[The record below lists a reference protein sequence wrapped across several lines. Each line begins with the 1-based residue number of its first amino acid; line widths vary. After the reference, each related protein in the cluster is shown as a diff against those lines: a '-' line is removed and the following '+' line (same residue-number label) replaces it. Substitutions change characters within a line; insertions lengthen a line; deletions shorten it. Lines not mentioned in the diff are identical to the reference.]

1 MADEQKSDEQKKTD
15 GAGKIDFTP
24 EQQAQIQTLIDGA
37 YTKAFNKADAKYKAE
52 ADTLKAQ
59 IAEAEALKNKDGGK
73 GNDLTAL
80 LSKVAALEKENRETK
95 ENAMRDNLKAV
106 AAELGAVSGEEV
118 AMLVSHSIV
127 DGKVVNAE
135 GQPRA
140 NKEGNPVSVKELV
153 AEFLAARPYLVKA
166 TGAAGAGSSGARGG
180 NGAAKSEVKRK
191 DFEAMAQVE
200 RQKFIREGGKTID

>member
-1 MADEQKSDEQKKTD
+1 MADEQKTDEQKKADT
-15 GAGKIDFTP
+15 AKIDFTP
-24 EQQAQIQTLIDGA
+24 EQQGKVQGLIDEA
-37 YTKAFNKADAKYKAE
+37 YKKAFTKASADAAILNAKIKALE
-52 ADTLKAQ
+52 G
-59 IAEAEALKNKDGGK
+59 KNKDHGK
-73 GNDLTAL
+73 GDDLTAL

-180 NGAAKSEVKRK
+180 GGVGKEMKIGDYNNLSPKGKA
-191 DFEAMAQVE
+191 DFI
-200 RQKFIREGGKTID
+200 KGGGKPID